1 MWVHHFVCSQEDAA
15 ADAAR
20 ERLIK
25 EQEERMRALR
35 DHIEQDKQ
43 EDAERER
50 RLKELEVCA
59 RSMPCRV
66 VNRDDVPSNRTFSDL
81 IAGLF

>member
-1 MWVHHFVCSQEDAA
+1 
-15 ADAAR
+15 
-20 ERLIK
+20 
-25 EQEERMRALR
+25 MRALR